1 MKKKT
6 TLFTNLILV
15 CTLMYANVNALELPE
30 GDTIVNGNNHLVN
43 YHLDDYDANMVI
55 KLTASVDVYPTNGGV
70 ALGKDTIKAWGDMSM
85 ILQFGSDGYLKVR
98 NGGLYTAV
106 HKVPY
111 EAKTDYNFIVSCNID
126 SNTYSVKVV
135 EDGTNDTI
143 LLGYDYGFR
152 KANDTINTIA
162 TIYGT
167 WQMPDTTYGVN
178 VKNVSVE
185 TGEIPTFVD
194 VLEENNYRTANIPMD
209 EQTEEFGAKFAL
221 IPGNAPLNAGFAM
234 SSGTA
239 TGWGD
244 LSNIIVFNSVEQIV
258 VRNGDAY
265 EALVEVEYDANA
277 TYEFLMSVDV
287 PEQTYSVGLIT
298 EEDTLV
304 LGYNYGFRKAAT
316 ELNNLVVRTGLA
328 EDVGGYEAALHLS
341 SFEITDPIALDT
353 TGQGQNQGG
362 EEPGSNWTEETW
374 MSVTIPDSAQAQMK
388 NIDVYELPDG
398 TEMNINGAALEDVWG
413 MVDEN
418 TFDYFTLGTADEF
431 PASDQSGSFKLLYD
445 DEGLYVFVSKTDDVL
460 LSAPDEGSFP
470 SYDNV
475 EIYFNIG
482 ETFRREA
489 TSLSDAT
496 WGEGSYQIRFN
507 YGHDALLSGR
517 SPSEWNP
524 PYYANDIAYAFLQT
538 GAGYDLEIMIPW
550 DMLGILPE
558 DLNEVVRKMGFEMTT
573 ADADDAEIERESILA
588 WNNNTGED
596 VAWKNANVLGQIT
609 LLHST
614 PTSVEHAAFNNT
626 IKVYPNPAMNELRV
640 DGKDIVSATIYDLTG
655 KAVKNVSRNFDLVN
669 ISSLESGLY
678 FITVLD
684 KNNQSYVQR
693 FIKK

>member
-1 MKKKT
+1 MKKIT
-6 TLFTNLILV
+6 VITNLVLV
-15 CTLMYANVNALELPE
+15 CIFLHANLSAQELPE
-30 GDTIVNGNNHLVN
+30 GDSIINGNNHLVN

-55 KLTASVDVYPTNGGV
+55 KLTASADVYPTNGGV

-85 ILQFGSDGYLKVR
+85 ILQFGSDGYFKVR
-98 NGGLYTAV
+98 NGGAYMAV

-111 EAKTDYNFIVSCNID
+111 EAKTDYNFIVSCNLD

-162 TIYGT
+162 TIFGT
-167 WQMPDTTYGVN
+167 WQMPDTSYAVR
-178 VKNVSVE
+178 VKNVSIE
-185 TGEIPTFVD
+185 TGEIPTYVD
-194 VLEENNYRTANIPMD
+194 VLEENNYRTANIPID
-209 EQTEEFGAKFAL
+209 EQTGEFGAKFSL

-265 EALVEVEYDANA
+265 EALVEVEYDANV

-341 SFEITDPIALDT
+341 SFEITNPIAMDT

-362 EEPGSNWTEETW
+362 GSGSNWTEETW

-431 PASDQSGSFKLLYD
+431 PATDQSGSFKLLYN
-445 DEGLYVFVSKTDDVL
+445 DEALYVFVSKTDDVL

-475 EIYFNIG
+475 EIYLNVG
-482 ETFRREA
+482 ETSRREA

-507 YGHDALLSGR
+507 YGFDAQLSGR

-538 GAGYDLEIMIPW
+538 GVGFDLEIMIPW

-558 DLNEVVRKMGFEMTT
+558 DLNDVVRKMGFEMTT
-573 ADADDAEIERESILA
+573 ADADDAEIKRESILA

-609 LLHST
+609 LLHEN
-614 PTSVEHAAFNNT
+614 PTTTIQDAFRDNNV
-626 IKVYPNPAMNELRV
+626 KVYPNPATNVIQIEGNNILSV
-640 DGKDIVSATIYDLTG
+640 TIYDLTG
-655 KAVKNVSRNFDLVN
+655 KPINVITNNFQFIDVSELK
-669 ISSLESGLY
+669 SGLY
-678 FITVLD
+678 FITVQYN
-684 KNNQSYVQR
+684 NNQTSVQKI
-693 FIKK
+693 IKK